1 MRGIASLCI
10 FVDMVIFNNA
20 VPRCFAAL
28 RWLIVFISF
37 FSMSCERDYNG
48 SFDVQGYCYDSCG
61 GSPLVNY
68 RVSVRP
74 WEGND
79 FETFTDSVG
88 YFKLKGSYSFKYH
101 YSKVPIPIPIEFF
114 DVSRSNDCCGY
125 FEIRENSKF
134 TNDTL
139 YGYNVMRSVLRVKI
153 LPNNGSTDKDTLFV
167 SYRYSSYD
175 GVPAPWFRSNTSTY
189 SINYKAFYVG
199 PFVNNQ
205 ILDTVKTRVGA
216 HVGFSQNGHVG
227 YEYRGPN
234 VGSGGNTNWYSFV
247 DGQKNIGA
255 GHIEV
260 IKIKMYF

>member
-1 MRGIASLCI
+1 MRGIASLPI
-10 FVDMVIFNNA
+10 FVDMVLFNNN
-20 VPRCFAAL
+20 VPRSLAAL
-28 RWLIVFISF
+28 RWLMVFISF

-101 YSKVPIPIPIEFF
+101 ISKEPTPVSMEFF
-114 DVSRSNDCCGY
+114 DVSNLNDCCRY
-125 FEIRENSKF
+125 FELRENSKF

-139 YGYNVMRSVLRVKI
+139 YGYNVMRTVLRVKI

-175 GVPAPWFRSNTSTY
+175 GVPAPRFRSNTSTY
-189 SINYKAFYVG
+189 SINYNTFYVG
-199 PFVNNQ
+199 PFENNQ
-205 ILDTVKTRVGA
+205 ILDTLKTRVGA
-216 HVGFSQNGHVG
+216 HVGFSDNGNVG
-227 YEYRGPN
+227 YQYRGPN
-234 VGSGGNTNWYSFV
+234 VGSGGTTLWHLFI
-247 DGQKNIGA
+247 DGQKNIRA
-255 GHIEV
+255 GHIDFLE
-260 IKIKMYF
+260 IEM